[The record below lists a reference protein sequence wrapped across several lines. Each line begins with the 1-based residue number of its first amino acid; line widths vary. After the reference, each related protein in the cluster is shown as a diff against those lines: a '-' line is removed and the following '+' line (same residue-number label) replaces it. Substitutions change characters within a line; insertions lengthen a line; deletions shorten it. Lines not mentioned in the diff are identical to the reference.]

1 VRAVARNF
9 QILVP
14 TCVDA
19 KQKRTYLR
27 LSIHDINFVDAS
39 VDVDMLSV
47 SWGLRTADEFCRAS
61 WDIWGSQPSTM
72 QCTTVVHKMCLKRHI
87 LALTHH
93 CHLNYDVD
101 NALIV

>member
-1 VRAVARNF
+1 VRALAQIF

-19 KQKRTYLR
+19 KQKRMYLR

-47 SWGLRTADEFCRAS
+47 SWGLRTADEFCS
-61 WDIWGSQPSTM
+61 
-72 QCTTVVHKMCLKRHI
+72 
-87 LALTHH
+87 
-93 CHLNYDVD
+93 
-101 NALIV
+101 